1 MFTADTCHRVDE
13 LELDGGQNC
22 NKKKEKSTAAAAVYA
37 GRFFVYLLFKS
48 GTRLVVYQQSR
59 LRPGL
64 PTVT

>member
-1 MFTADTCHRVDE
+1 MSLSWTEGKTAT
-13 LELDGGQNC
+13 
-22 NKKKEKSTAAAAVYA
+22 KKKEKSTAAAAAVYA
-37 GRFFVYLLFKS
+37 ERFFVYLLFKS